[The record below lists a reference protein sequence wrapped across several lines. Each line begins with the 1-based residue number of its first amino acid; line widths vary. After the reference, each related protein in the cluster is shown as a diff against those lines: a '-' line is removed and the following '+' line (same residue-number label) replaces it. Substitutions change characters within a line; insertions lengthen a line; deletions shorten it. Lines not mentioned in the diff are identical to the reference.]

1 MEKWQISAVIGTIIF
16 LAAGFLPL
24 ISFSIL
30 GVSFSFSLIDM
41 YGALGGAMAAGATI
55 GFDLFLLTMIL
66 YPITIILG
74 FASIIKPVLATIAG
88 ILGIICWIGAML
100 TISVYSMG
108 MLQYGIGVYVGLLGA
123 IILLAT
129 RFIKSAF
136 T

>member
-1 MEKWQISAVIGTIIF
+1 MEKWQISAVVGTIVF
-16 LAAGFLPL
+16 LVAGFLPL
-24 ISFSIL
+24 ISVFGIASI
-30 GVSFSFSLIDM
+30 SLIDI
-41 YGALGGAMAAGATI
+41 YGAFGGAMAAGIAI

-74 FASIIKPVLATIAG
+74 FASIIKPILATIAG
-88 ILGIICWIGAML
+88 ILGIICWIVAMF
-100 TISVYSMG
+100 TISLYSMG

-129 RFIKSAF
+129 RFIKSAI